1 MEEFRT
7 LIQRARESDLS
18 SFSETEMDQCLQ
30 LCKTIEKVEQPSECN
45 VDLLF
50 QNTLPTQWNCENS
63 SSGGL
68 WAWLSVSNERY
79 RSFVC
84 PT

>member
-50 QNTLPTQWNCENS
+50 QNTLPTQ
-63 SSGGL
+63 
-68 WAWLSVSNERY
+68 
-79 RSFVC
+79 
-84 PT
+84 